1 MNKNLIPISEENRL
15 KGVAKIQENAIKRA
29 EFKIGRS
36 TFLKE
41 IMQRPLT
48 DLMKYSKDFKEYC
61 NENFD
66 NPSELLVAEAFEI
79 ATIISYFMQAD
90 KSRFYTSINAE
101 LFGKVKEQSESKR
114 IELPQMIDPIEMA
127 KSLDKATLLMLL
139 DLQLNEPA
147 KLESP
152 Q

>member
-1 MNKNLIPISEENRL
+1 MNHLTPISEENRL
-15 KGVAKIQENAIKRA
+15 KGVAKIKENAIKRA

-61 NENFD
+61 NEQFD

-79 ATIISYFMQAD
+79 ATIISYFMAPD

-101 LFGKVKEQSESKR
+101 LFGKVKEQSESKT
-114 IELPQMIDPIEMA
+114 IQLPVMADPIETIKA
-127 KSLDKATLLMLL
+127 LDIHSLELILEQKKKEKSLQIEA
-139 DLQLNEPA
+139 
-147 KLESP
+147 
-152 Q
+152 

>member
-1 MNKNLIPISEENRL
+1 MSNNLVPISQENRL
-15 KGVAKIQENAIKRA
+15 KGVAKIKENAIKRA

-48 DLMKYSKDFKEYC
+48 DLMKYSKDFREYC

-79 ATIISYFMQAD
+79 ATIISYFVNPD

-101 LFGKVKEQSESKR
+101 LFGKVKEQAENKT
-114 IELPQMIDPIEMA
+114 IQLPTMQDPIDIIKGLDVSTIEMILA
-127 KSLDKATLLMLL
+127 QKKG
-139 DLQLNEPA
+139 LQIEA
-147 KLESP
+147 
-152 Q
+152 